1 MLWKKCYASDRLKA
15 AKFLSNF
22 VDKREDLYKSV
33 TALFQLKVLKI
44 MLYQSYMAAGS
55 LPNVTEKI

>member
-15 AKFLSNF
+15 AKLLSNF